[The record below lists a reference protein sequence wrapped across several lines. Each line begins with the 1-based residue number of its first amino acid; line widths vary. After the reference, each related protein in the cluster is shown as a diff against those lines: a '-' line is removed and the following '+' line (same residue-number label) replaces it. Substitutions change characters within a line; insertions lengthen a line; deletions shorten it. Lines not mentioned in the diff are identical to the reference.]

1 MIKYKVR
8 DVAKDLGVSVKEI
21 SDILEKNCG
30 VTKKA
35 MATLEESELNIVF
48 DAVTQKNNVANLD
61 KYFASRNKTAEPAK
75 AEVKAEKKANNKDN
89 GKDNKG
95 RDNKNGK
102 KNDRKPENKDNRAEG
117 KKQGK
122 PQDKPAKQTKTETKP
137 EAKPVEVTSE
147 EETSTRK
154 RRVIDTRAVNVDVER
169 YNQKYDD
176 LANASSK
183 MRSTDNTVKKQKF
196 TNRSQKQKG
205 RRQGKRETEQ
215 ERLKRIALERKQ
227 KQMTIQIP
235 DEIVV
240 QELALRLKATVAEVV
255 KKAFLMGTMVTAT
268 DTIDFDTASLIA
280 MEFHAKVEKEV
291 VVTIEERII
300 DDSEDD
306 DTNLVER
313 APVVVVMG
321 HVDHGKTTL
330 LDTIRKTNVASGEA
344 GGITQAIGAY
354 QIEYNGKKITFIDT
368 PGHAAFTEM
377 RARGASI
384 TDIVIIIVAADD
396 GVMPQ
401 TKEAIDHAKAAGVP
415 IIVAVNKID
424 KPTANVERVLTEMS
438 ANGIQ
443 PEAWGGDTMFVNISA
458 VTGEGIDDL
467 LDRILL
473 LSEMA
478 ELKANP
484 NRYAIGTVIES
495 KIDKNSGVITNI
507 LIQNG
512 TLRLGDPI
520 VIGTSAGKVR
530 TLTNDRGESLVEAL
544 PSMPVSIT
552 GLSESPSAGDK
563 FMAFE
568 SEKKAKKVAEQ
579 RKEIEKE
586 KRNKPKGAI
595 SLNDLFSRKEAGEKE
610 INIILKAD
618 VKGSEEAVKNSL
630 LKLDVEG
637 MKINVIRSGIG
648 AISES
653 DVVLAEASNAII
665 IGFNIRP
672 DHKITEIAKD
682 KGIDIRLYD
691 IIYKVVEEME
701 AALKGKLEPEYEEK
715 VLGEAEVRKLFKF
728 SKVGTIA
735 GSYVTSGVIKRGAKA
750 RVIRDGVV
758 VIDSTI
764 GSLAREKDQAKE
776 VKQGLECGITI
787 ENFNDIKEKDIIEA
801 YELVEI
807 KR

>member
-1 MIKYKVR
+1 MMSVSEYALDVDKSVNEILNLCKKLEISVSSKEDMLSDDDIIMLDNEIANNTEESEELPEDEELEEEYEETYEEELDEIIEEKNAKKKKQSRIDSPSKNDYRVKRKEMYKHKEKLQSNITEDDENV
-8 DVAKDLGVSVKEI
+8 VLYKENMTVSELATSLGVSPTEI
-21 SDILEKNCG
+21 I
-30 VTKKA
+30 KKL
-35 MATLEESELNIVF
+35 MSLGMMMNI
-48 DAVTQKNNVANLD
+48 
-61 KYFASRNKTAEPAK
+61 
-75 AEVKAEKKANNKDN
+75 
-89 GKDNKG
+89 
-95 RDNKNGK
+95 
-102 KNDRKPENKDNRAEG
+102 
-117 KKQGK
+117 
-122 PQDKPAKQTKTETKP
+122 
-137 EAKPVEVTSE
+137 
-147 EETSTRK
+147 
-154 RRVIDTRAVNVDVER
+154 
-169 YNQKYDD
+169 
-176 LANASSK
+176 NAS
-183 MRSTDNTVKKQKF
+183 
-196 TNRSQKQKG
+196 
-205 RRQGKRETEQ
+205 
-215 ERLKRIALERKQ
+215 L
-227 KQMTIQIP
+227 
-235 DEIVV
+235 
-240 QELALRLKATVAEVV
+240 
-255 KKAFLMGTMVTAT
+255 
-268 DTIDFDTASLIA
+268 DFDTAEIIVGDYN
-280 MEFHAKVEKEV
+280 KVLKKESTRDEINFEELEIV
-291 VVTIEERII
+291 DREEDLKERPPVVTI
-300 DDSEDD
+300 
-306 DTNLVER
+306 
-313 APVVVVMG
+313 MG

-415 IIVAVNKID
+415 IIVAINKID

-443 PEAWGGDTMFVNISA
+443 PEQWGGDTMFVNISA

-473 LSEMA
+473 LSEMS

-495 KIDKNSGVITNI
+495 RIDKNSGVVTNI

-520 VIGTSAGKVR
+520 VIGSSAGKVR
-530 TLTNDRGESLVEAL
+530 TLTNDKGESLVEAL

-568 SEKKAKKVAEQ
+568 NEKKAKKVAEQ
-579 RKEIEKE
+579 RKELEKE
-586 KRNKPKGAI
+586 RRNKPKTI
-595 SLNDLFSRKEAGEKE
+595 VSLNDLFSRKEAGEKE

-637 MKINVIRSGIG
+637 MKVNVIRSGIG

-672 DHKITEIAKD
+672 DHKIAEIAKD

-701 AALKGKLEPEYEEK
+701 SALKGKLAPEYEEK
-715 VLGEAEVRKLFKF
+715 VLGEAEVRKIFKF

-735 GSYVTSGVIKRGAKA
+735 GSYVTAGVIRRGSKA

-758 VIDSTI
+758 INDSTI
-764 GSLAREKDQAKE
+764 ASLAREKDQTKE

>member
-1 MIKYKVR
+1 MMSVSEY
-8 DVAKDLGVSVKEI
+8 AKDVEKSVNEILNLCKKLELSVTSSEDMLSDDDIIMLDNEIANSTEEEAEEIATIEDEEEYEETYEEELDEIIEEKNAKKKKQTKIEASTKNDYRQKRKEMYKHKEKLKSNITEDDEDIILYKENMTVAELSAALGVSSSEI
-21 SDILEKNCG
+21 I
-30 VTKKA
+30 KKL
-35 MATLEESELNIVF
+35 MSLGMLMNI
-48 DAVTQKNNVANLD
+48 
-61 KYFASRNKTAEPAK
+61 
-75 AEVKAEKKANNKDN
+75 
-89 GKDNKG
+89 
-95 RDNKNGK
+95 
-102 KNDRKPENKDNRAEG
+102 
-117 KKQGK
+117 
-122 PQDKPAKQTKTETKP
+122 
-137 EAKPVEVTSE
+137 
-147 EETSTRK
+147 
-154 RRVIDTRAVNVDVER
+154 
-169 YNQKYDD
+169 
-176 LANASSK
+176 NAS
-183 MRSTDNTVKKQKF
+183 
-196 TNRSQKQKG
+196 
-205 RRQGKRETEQ
+205 
-215 ERLKRIALERKQ
+215 L
-227 KQMTIQIP
+227 
-235 DEIVV
+235 
-240 QELALRLKATVAEVV
+240 
-255 KKAFLMGTMVTAT
+255 
-268 DTIDFDTASLIA
+268 DFDTAEIITLDYN
-280 MEFHAKVEKEV
+280 KTLKKES
-291 VVTIEERII
+291 TRDEINFEELEII
-300 DDSEDD
+300 DKEED
-306 DTNLVER
+306 LVER
-313 APVVVVMG
+313 PPVITIMG

-330 LDTIRKTNVASGEA
+330 LDTIRKTNVAGGEA

-354 QIEYNGKKITFIDT
+354 QIEYNGKKLTFIDT

-401 TKEAIDHAKAAGVP
+401 TREAIDHAKAAGVP

-424 KPTANVERVLTEMS
+424 KATANVERVLTEMS
-438 ANGIQ
+438 AAGIQ
-443 PEAWGGDTMFVNISA
+443 PEEWGGDTMFVKISA
-458 VTGEGIDDL
+458 ATGEGIDDL
-467 LDRILL
+467 LERILL

-495 KIDKNSGVITNI
+495 KLDKNSGVVTNL

-520 VIGTSAGKVR
+520 VIGSSAGKVR
-530 TLTNDRGESLVEAL
+530 TLTNDKGESLVEAL

-568 SEKKAKKVAEQ
+568 NEKKAKKVAEQ
-579 RKEIEKE
+579 RKELEKE
-586 KRNKPKGAI
+586 RNSRPKTNI

-672 DHKITEIAKD
+672 DHKITETAKD

-701 AALKGKLEPEYEEK
+701 AALKGKLEPEFEEK

-735 GSYVTSGVIKRGAKA
+735 GSYVTSGLIKRGTKA

-764 GSLAREKDQAKE
+764 ASLAREKDQAKE

>member
-1 MIKYKVR
+1 MMSVSEY
-8 DVAKDLGVSVKEI
+8 AKDVEKSVEEILNLCKKLELSVTSSEDMLSDDDIIMLDNEIANSKEEDEEITTIEEDDEYEETYEEELEEIIEEKNAKKKKQSKIDMPAKSDYRQKRKEMYKHKEKLKSNITEDDENTILYKENMTVAELSTALGVSSSEI
-21 SDILEKNCG
+21 I
-30 VTKKA
+30 KKL
-35 MATLEESELNIVF
+35 MSLGMMMNI
-48 DAVTQKNNVANLD
+48 
-61 KYFASRNKTAEPAK
+61 
-75 AEVKAEKKANNKDN
+75 
-89 GKDNKG
+89 
-95 RDNKNGK
+95 
-102 KNDRKPENKDNRAEG
+102 
-117 KKQGK
+117 
-122 PQDKPAKQTKTETKP
+122 
-137 EAKPVEVTSE
+137 
-147 EETSTRK
+147 
-154 RRVIDTRAVNVDVER
+154 
-169 YNQKYDD
+169 
-176 LANASSK
+176 NAS
-183 MRSTDNTVKKQKF
+183 
-196 TNRSQKQKG
+196 
-205 RRQGKRETEQ
+205 
-215 ERLKRIALERKQ
+215 L
-227 KQMTIQIP
+227 
-235 DEIVV
+235 
-240 QELALRLKATVAEVV
+240 
-255 KKAFLMGTMVTAT
+255 
-268 DTIDFDTASLIA
+268 DFDTAEIITLDYN
-280 MEFHAKVEKEV
+280 KTLKKES
-291 VVTIEERII
+291 TRDEINFEELEII
-300 DDSEDD
+300 DKEED
-306 DTNLVER
+306 LQER
-313 APVVVVMG
+313 PPVITIMG

-330 LDTIRKTNVASGEA
+330 LDTIRKTNVAGGEA

-354 QIEYNGKKITFIDT
+354 QIEYNGKKLTFIDT

-377 RARGASI
+377 RARGASV

-401 TKEAIDHAKAAGVP
+401 TREAIDHAKAAGVP

-438 ANGIQ
+438 SAGIQ
-443 PEAWGGDTMFVNISA
+443 PEEWGGDTMFVKISA
-458 VTGEGIDDL
+458 ATGEGIDDL
-467 LDRILL
+467 LERILL

-495 KIDKNSGVITNI
+495 KLDKNSGVITNL

-520 VIGTSAGKVR
+520 VIGSSAGKVR
-530 TLTNDRGESLVEAL
+530 TLTSDKGDSLVEAL
-544 PSMPVSIT
+544 PSTPVSIT

-568 SEKKAKKVAEQ
+568 NEKKAKKVAEQ
-579 RKEIEKE
+579 RKELEKE
-586 KRNKPKGAI
+586 RNSKPKTNI

-672 DHKITEIAKD
+672 DHKITETVKD

-701 AALKGKLEPEYEEK
+701 AALKGKLEPEFEEK

-735 GSYVTSGVIKRGAKA
+735 GSYVTSGIIKRNAKA

-764 GSLAREKDQAKE
+764 ASLAREKDQAKE

>member
-1 MIKYKVR
+1 MMNVSEYANDVDKKVSEILKLCQKLEIK
-8 DVAKDLGVSVKEI
+8 VSNEEDMLTDDDIIMLDNEI
-21 SDILEKNCG
+21 
-30 VTKKA
+30 
-35 MATLEESELNIVF
+35 
-48 DAVTQKNNVANLD
+48 ANM
-61 KYFASRNKTAEPAK
+61 
-75 AEVKAEKKANNKDN
+75 
-89 GKDNKG
+89 
-95 RDNKNGK
+95 
-102 KNDRKPENKDNRAEG
+102 
-117 KKQGK
+117 
-122 PQDKPAKQTKTETKP
+122 
-137 EAKPVEVTSE
+137 E
-147 EETSTRK
+147 EE
-154 RRVIDTRAVNVDVER
+154 IDNE
-169 YNQKYDD
+169 
-176 LANASSK
+176 L
-183 MRSTDNTVKKQKF
+183 
-196 TNRSQKQKG
+196 
-205 RRQGKRETEQ
+205 ETEQ
-215 ERLKRIALERKQ
+215 EEFEDSYEEEFEEITSNEKEKKVKKKNPIKKENNKNDFKEKRKEMYKHKEKLQSNDISIDEDIIAYKDN
-227 KQMTIQIP
+227 M
-235 DEIVV
+235 
-240 QELALRLKATVAEVV
+240 TVAELASSLNVPAASLI
-255 KKAFLMGTMVTAT
+255 KKLMSLGMMVNINASL
-268 DTIDFDTASLIA
+268 DFDTAEILVSDYNKTL
-280 MEFHAKVEKEV
+280 KKENTLDEANFEYLEIIDKEEDLKERPP
-291 VVTIEERII
+291 VVTI
-300 DDSEDD
+300 
-306 DTNLVER
+306 
-313 APVVVVMG
+313 MG

-330 LDTIRKTNVASGEA
+330 LDTIRKTNVAGGEA

-424 KPTANVERVLTEMS
+424 KPTANVEKVLTEMS
-438 ANGIQ
+438 ASGLQ
-443 PEAWGGDTMFVNISA
+443 PESWGGDIMFVNISA

-467 LDRILL
+467 LERIIL
-473 LSEMA
+473 LSEIS

-484 NRYAIGTVIES
+484 NRYASGTVIES
-495 KIDKNSGVITNI
+495 KLDKASGVVTNL

-520 VIGTSAGKVR
+520 VVGTISGKVR
-530 TLTNDRGESLVEAL
+530 TLKNDKGENLVEAT

-568 SEKKAKKVAEQ
+568 SEKKAKKIAEERREAEQ
-579 RKEIEKE
+579 AR
-586 KRNKPKGAI
+586 RNKPKTQV
-595 SLNDLFSRKEAGEKE
+595 SLEDLFNRREAGEKE

-637 MKINVIRSGIG
+637 IKVNVIRSGIG
-648 AISES
+648 TISES
-653 DVVLAEASNAII
+653 DILLAEASNAII

-672 DHKITEIAKD
+672 EHKISEIAKD
-682 KGIDIRLYD
+682 KGVDIRLYD

-701 AALKGKLEPEYEEK
+701 AALKGKLEPEYEEV

-735 GSYVTSGVIKRGAKA
+735 GSYVSSGVIKRGSKA
-750 RVIRDGVV
+750 RVIRDGIVV
-758 VIDSTI
+758 NDSI
-764 GSLAREKDQAKE
+764 IASLAREKNEAKE

-801 YELVEI
+801 YELREI
-807 KR
+807 RK